1 MGLLSRGGVGEFSLA
16 RFRLCVTRASVR
28 YMCADCESHTRFL
41 TRSSII
47 YWCVLS
53 SHFRSPACNM
63 SYMSVGL
70 L

>member
-1 MGLLSRGGVGEFSLA
+1 M
-16 RFRLCVTRASVR
+16 SVR
-28 YMCADCESHTRFL
+28 YVCADCESHTGLLSRGGAGEFNL
-41 TRSSII
+41 AGSRLYEASNAEW

-53 SHFRSPACNM
+53 SHFRSPASNM